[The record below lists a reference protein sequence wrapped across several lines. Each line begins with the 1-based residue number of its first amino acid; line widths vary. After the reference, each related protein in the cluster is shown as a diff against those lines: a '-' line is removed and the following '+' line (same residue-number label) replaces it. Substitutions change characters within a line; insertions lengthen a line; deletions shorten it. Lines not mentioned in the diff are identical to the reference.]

1 LHNFIREGKLED
13 KEFDRCDADE
23 DYLLQETY
31 AMSET
36 QGDDHPN
43 DENEDNMNTIC
54 SRIVDALIT
63 VCERERDN

>member
-1 LHNFIREGKLED
+1 LHNFIGEGKLED
-13 KEFDRCDADE
+13 KKFDRCDADE

-31 AMSET
+31 TMSET

-43 DENEDNMNTIC
+43 DENEDNMNTIR

-63 VCERERDN
+63 VRERDN